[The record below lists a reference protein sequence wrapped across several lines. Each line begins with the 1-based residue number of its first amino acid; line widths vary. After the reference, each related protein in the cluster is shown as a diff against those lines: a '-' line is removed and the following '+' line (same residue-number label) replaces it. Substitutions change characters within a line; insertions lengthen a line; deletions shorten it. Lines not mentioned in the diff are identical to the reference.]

1 MRVGAP
7 QGEMRLLLSG
17 SPVEVENLARAG
29 GNPKA
34 ATREDPEDRKVKRVV
49 LPSAGETV
57 GENRTLQIGNNTSRS
72 VQA

>member
-7 QGEMRLLLSG
+7 QGEMRLLPSG

-29 GNPKA
+29 GNPKV
-34 ATREDPEDRKVKRVV
+34 ATREDPEGRKVKRVV